1 MHFLSYTCALHVY
14 TSLACGYSL
23 HHHCMRKGHKGDHL
37 MKMRLVSYARSQFMR
52 SEKSKVLGAL
62 LPSESYHDEFEALYL
77 QYSYDMA
84 HTFYLALYLASRL
97 FLVFE

>member
-1 MHFLSYTCALHVY
+1 
-14 TSLACGYSL
+14 
-23 HHHCMRKGHKGDHL
+23 MRKGHKGDHL

-84 HTFYLALYLASRL
+84 HTLLVLCLASRL
-97 FLVFE
+97 FFVFENKNY